1 MLFWF
6 LVVSVVCLCDWVYLE
21 GYVLLQSSLD
31 HIKEALDKQEHDE
44 LKVEDFHDFWFF
56 LTREYFNLN
65 KIEKNGHLGSVDSA
79 LTVLDAENIAT
90 ITSDII
96 RIPTLPGDKNF
107 AVKNI
112 IQKLGNNS
120 KFAQI
125 KIVYM
130 EFIIR
135 LK

>member
-1 MLFWF
+1 MANAPNHWIGNIF
-6 LVVSVVCLCDWVYLE
+6 
-21 GYVLLQSSLD
+21 SSG
-31 HIKEALDKQEHDE
+31 IK
-44 LKVEDFHDFWFF
+44 
-56 LTREYFNLN
+56 
-65 KIEKNGHLGSVDSA
+65 I
-79 LTVLDAENIAT
+79 DAENIAT

-130 EFIIR
+130 DLIIR
-135 LK
+135 LKSGKISGTK

>member
-1 MLFWF
+1 MANAPSHCIGNIF
-6 LVVSVVCLCDWVYLE
+6 
-21 GYVLLQSSLD
+21 SSG
-31 HIKEALDKQEHDE
+31 IK
-44 LKVEDFHDFWFF
+44 
-56 LTREYFNLN
+56 
-65 KIEKNGHLGSVDSA
+65 I
-79 LTVLDAENIAT
+79 DAENIAT

-135 LK
+135 LKSGKISGTK

>member
-1 MLFWF
+1 MANAPTHWIGNIF
-6 LVVSVVCLCDWVYLE
+6 
-21 GYVLLQSSLD
+21 SSG
-31 HIKEALDKQEHDE
+31 IK
-44 LKVEDFHDFWFF
+44 
-56 LTREYFNLN
+56 
-65 KIEKNGHLGSVDSA
+65 I
-79 LTVLDAENIAT
+79 DAENIAT

-135 LK
+135 LKSGKISGTK

>member
-1 MLFWF
+1 MANAPSHWIGNIL
-6 LVVSVVCLCDWVYLE
+6 
-21 GYVLLQSSLD
+21 SSG
-31 HIKEALDKQEHDE
+31 IK
-44 LKVEDFHDFWFF
+44 
-56 LTREYFNLN
+56 
-65 KIEKNGHLGSVDSA
+65 I
-79 LTVLDAENIAT
+79 DAENIAT

-130 EFIIR
+130 ELIIR
-135 LK
+135 LKSGKISGTK

>member
-1 MLFWF
+1 MHLAIDRNIF
-6 LVVSVVCLCDWVYLE
+6 
-21 GYVLLQSSLD
+21 SSG
-31 HIKEALDKQEHDE
+31 IKID
-44 LKVEDFHDFWFF
+44 
-56 LTREYFNLN
+56 
-65 KIEKNGHLGSVDSA
+65 
-79 LTVLDAENIAT
+79 ENIAT

-96 RIPTLPGDKNF
+96 RIPTLPRDKNF

-135 LK
+135 LKSGKISGMK

>member
-1 MLFWF
+1 MANAPSHWIGNIF
-6 LVVSVVCLCDWVYLE
+6 
-21 GYVLLQSSLD
+21 SSG
-31 HIKEALDKQEHDE
+31 IK
-44 LKVEDFHDFWFF
+44 
-56 LTREYFNLN
+56 
-65 KIEKNGHLGSVDSA
+65 I
-79 LTVLDAENIAT
+79 DAENIAT

-112 IQKLGNNS
+112 IQKLGNNN

-130 EFIIR
+130 ELIIR
-135 LK
+135 LKSGKISGTKKKKKNNENIVENIKQNKVNGIIFILDHLFIKVAPNPQNIPDIKP